1 MQRYLVT
8 TFRNPEFDP
17 AVIEP
22 HYAFLDRLRAAGQLE
37 MAGPF
42 SDKSGGAYL
51 LRAESLEQARELAMT
66 DPVHTS
72 GSSTVTVY
80 EWAAK

>member
-1 MQRYLVT
+1 MLYLVT
-8 TFRNPEFDP
+8 TFRTEKFDP

-22 HYAFLDRLRAAGQLE
+22 HYAFLDSLRQQGVLE
-37 MAGPF
+37 LAGPF

-51 LRAESLEQARELAMT
+51 LKTDSLEAAQALAFQ

-72 GSSTVTVY
+72 GSSEVTVY
-80 EWAAK
+80 EWNAK